1 MRKSILLCDAEQA
14 SPAFLSDKSSIN
26 RPINNTMFTCILS
39 SVHPATYRLTPGCH
53 VGSPFTITTF
63 IQIWLW
69 STEVHVD
76 TIQKLRSYLAE
87 STIHL
92 HYKDHPYNN
101 AAYETNL
108 CLP

>member
-1 MRKSILLCDAEQA
+1 MLSRLRPLVLLIRVVLIGL
-14 SPAFLSDKSSIN
+14 F
-26 RPINNTMFTCILS
+26 NNTIFILS
-39 SVHPATYRLTPGCH
+39 SVHPAFSWTTHRLSPGCH

-63 IQIWLW
+63 IRIWLW

-76 TIQKLRSYLAE
+76 TIQKSRSYLAE

-101 AAYETNL
+101 VAYETNL
-108 CLP
+108 C